1 MWGYL
6 LYMGVNDPNGGV
18 KALWAL
24 FGIANQMLAAVALA
38 TVTTIL
44 IKMGRARY
52 AWVTAAPMAWLVI
65 TTFSAAVQRVF
76 DADPRIGFLALA
88 SATQAKIAAGVVK
101 PEDLSRL
108 QTVIYNNRFDAAIG
122 LVLIAVV
129 ALIVIESVRQW
140 YLLLSGRKE
149 ARLAEE
155 PRVPSTLATA
165 RAIAGGSE

>member
-1 MWGYL
+1 M
-6 LYMGVNDPNGGV
+6 
-18 KALWAL
+18 
-24 FGIANQMLAAVALA
+24 
-38 TVTTIL
+38 
-44 IKMGRARY
+44 
-52 AWVTAAPMAWLVI
+52 
-65 TTFSAAVQRVF
+65 
-76 DADPRIGFLALA
+76 
-88 SATQAKIAAGVVK
+88 VK

-149 ARLAEE
+149 AKLAEE

-165 RAIAGGSE
+165 GAIAGGSE